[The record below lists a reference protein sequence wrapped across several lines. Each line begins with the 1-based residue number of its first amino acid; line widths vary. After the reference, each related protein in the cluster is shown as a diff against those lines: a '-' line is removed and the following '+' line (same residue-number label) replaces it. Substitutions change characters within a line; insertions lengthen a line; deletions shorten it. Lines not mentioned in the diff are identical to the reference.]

1 MIHEFFYENL
11 EIISI
16 QIYDK
21 KNSGIKI
28 FDDKMVIFFFK
39 RKDELKSKNVIL
51 LYSNNYITFLLH
63 RENYYKIMFLTY
75 SLNDLDILLYLLQAL
90 ICYFYFFR

>member
-1 MIHEFFYENL
+1 
-11 EIISI
+11 
-16 QIYDK
+16 
-21 KNSGIKI
+21 
-28 FDDKMVIFFFK
+28 MVIFFFK

-90 ICYFYFFR
+90 ICYFYFLDDPIGLYNSLLVKYFQFI